1 MKINHLLL
9 QGQDKIT
16 GDVFV
21 RLSTVASA
29 DISAFSLCFTRPVL
43 TNQIPNF
50 VRSNYKLSLH

>member
-9 QGQDKIT
+9 QGQEKIT

-21 RLSTVASA
+21 RLSTVASV
-29 DISAFSLCFTRPVL
+29 DISALPLCFTWPVL